1 MRAVLTGRSLGYDDA
16 DADACLISLSLAP
29 HGAHQDR
36 VPPSLS
42 ACSPGL
48 PACLPACPP
57 ACLTSATDSRAW
69 GGSGETGLV
78 GCLVMEGG
86 ASQVDQ
92 ETRTLHR
99 GTRSSEWCSPPP
111 SVNGGTCR
119 VPCVCVP
126 CMCVYVC
133 VCVCVCVCM
142 CVCVCVYVCVCVCV
156 YVPCMCHV
164 PPYGP
169 S

>member
-1 MRAVLTGRSLGYDDA
+1 MSGTHEDLLMRAVLTGRSLGYDDA
-16 DADACLISLSLAP
+16 DDDAACLISLSLAP

-92 ETRTLHR
+92 ETRTLPR

-119 VPCVCVP
+119 VSSQLLCCLANRGGCLPGTFP
-126 CMCVYVC
+126 YSASRI
-133 VCVCVCVCM
+133 
-142 CVCVCVYVCVCVCV
+142 
-156 YVPCMCHV
+156 
-164 PPYGP
+164 PYGP